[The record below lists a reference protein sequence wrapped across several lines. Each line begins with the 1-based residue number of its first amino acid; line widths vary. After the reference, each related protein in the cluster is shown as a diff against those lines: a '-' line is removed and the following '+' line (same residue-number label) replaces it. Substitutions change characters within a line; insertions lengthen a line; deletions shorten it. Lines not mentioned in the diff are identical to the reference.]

1 MQNSGTEILYLKW
14 TARKAP
20 DRTGL
25 WKEGM
30 SQMSLE
36 IFTSIC
42 TLATAIVQLI
52 HVICELHRQQ
62 NKKRWRVLFPSSF
75 AGAKVYVVPR
85 HNYLCST
92 RVEISGYNTGK
103 YFQARALFHVDSMKR
118 QKQKT
123 TAFLSHVLLIWL
135 CVLRCFVWTM
145 VYLSYQWFF
154 ASPDT
159 DLTSSVSEAGACCW
173 GFSLKFSFQKYSLT
187 LPKRSHIQLCKRR
200 EWTPSYFVLVS

>member
-1 MQNSGTEILYLKW
+1 MQNSGTEILSLKW

-92 RVEISGYNTGK
+92 RVEISGYNSGK

-118 QKQKT
+118 QNT
-123 TAFLSHVLLIWL
+123 TAFLSRDFLVCL
-135 CVLRCFVWTM
+135 CVLWCFVWAI
-145 VYLSYQWFF
+145 VY
-154 ASPDT
+154 
-159 DLTSSVSEAGACCW
+159 VSC
-173 GFSLKFSFQKYSLT
+173 Q
-187 LPKRSHIQLCKRR
+187 
-200 EWTPSYFVLVS
+200 